1 MKQRPAHF
9 KEEKKLWS
17 AGISN
22 LAGVDEVGRGSWAG
36 PVVAA
41 AVVFPKNISFPEQ
54 LFDSKLIL
62 PRHRERLAKLIYQLA
77 VSVGLGVVGV
87 PIINRVGIGRA
98 TQKAFRRALSLLSVS
113 PERILIDAFYIKHLS
128 RKNQIPIKKGDQI
141 SSSIAAASIVAK
153 VHRDSLM
160 RKLGRVYPEYRFGV
174 HKGYGTLAHQ
184 EAIRKYNFCKLHR
197 KSFNLYYLTQ

>member
-1 MKQRPAHF
+1 MKQIPAHF
-9 KEEKKLWS
+9 FEEKKLWS
-17 AGISN
+17 NGIKHV
-22 LAGVDEVGRGSWAG
+22 AGVDEVGRGSWAG

-54 LFDSKLIL
+54 LYDSKLIL
-62 PRHRERLAKLIYQLA
+62 PRHRERLSKLIYELA
-77 VSVGLGVVGV
+77 VSVGLGIVGV

-113 PERILIDAFYIKHLS
+113 PERILIDAFYIKHL
-128 RKNQIPIKKGDQI
+128 RRENQTPIKKGDQI
-141 SSSIAAASIVAK
+141 SATIAAASIVAK

-197 KSFNLYYLTQ
+197 KSFNLSFLTT

>member
-1 MKQRPAHF
+1 MKQIPAHF
-9 KEEKKLWS
+9 FEEKKLWS
-17 AGISN
+17 NGIKHV
-22 LAGVDEVGRGSWAG
+22 AGVDEVGRGSWAG

-41 AVVFPKNISFPEQ
+41 AVIFPKEVNFPEE
-54 LFDSKLIL
+54 LYDSKLIL
-62 PRHRERLAKLIYQLA
+62 PRHRERLAKLIYEH
-77 VSVGLGVVGV
+77 S
-87 PIINRVGIGRA
+87 ISVGIGTVGVAVINKIGISRA
-98 TQKAFRRALSLLSVS
+98 TQKAFRKALNLLSVA

-128 RKNQIPIKKGDQI
+128 RENQTPIKKGDQV
-141 SSSIAAASIVAK
+141 SATIAAASIVAK